1 MRIYEIT
8 QQDPVF
14 GDPTLMA
21 TLALYLPKDTIHA
34 LYMQSPYTPGS
45 GNEHWRGKYDQIVA
59 SVKPEL
65 SKDDPNIPQVIRT
78 IDRQIPIIGL
88 PGWIKHAVEQADR
101 MYKDNKDSSVEN
113 PTWGIVK

>member
-21 TLALYLPKDTIHA
+21 TLALYLSKDTIHA

-45 GNEHWRGKYDQIVA
+45 GNERWRNKYDQIVS

-65 SKDDPNIPQVIRT
+65 KKDDPNIDWVVKT
-78 IDRQIPIIGL
+78 IDKQIPIIGM
-88 PGWIKHAVEQADR
+88 PNWIQKLILQADKR
-101 MYKDNKDSSVEN
+101 YKDSKDYSVKN
-113 PTWGIVK
+113 PTWGIVD